1 MNKTIPNSGAGAV
14 KIILKNKEALHCSLK
29 NKMDGDAITYVFDV
43 FYEDKT
49 GTFNFRV
56 KNEEFLSANLNLL
69 GLAKVITLDTD
80 GNLKKLCNYVLN
92 TFVNE

>member
-1 MNKTIPNSGAGAV
+1 MNKTIPSSGANAV
-14 KIILKNKEALHCSLK
+14 KIILKNREALTCSLK

-56 KNEEFLSANLNLL
+56 KDGTFLSANLNLL
-69 GLAKVITLDTD
+69 GLAKVITLDND
-80 GNLKKLCNYVLN
+80 GNLKKLCDYVLK
-92 TFVNE
+92 TFVQ